1 MSGLRLIAPAKINL
15 YLHVLGRNP
24 DGLHALDSLVVFTEL
39 GDLVSVRPDQTL
51 ALEVSGPFAN
61 SIGPAANNL
70 VMRAA
75 KALAQEAGIQDPG
88 ARIELVKNLP
98 PASGLGG
105 GSSDAAAA
113 IRLLSRLWNITL
125 DPERAMLLA
134 LSLGADVPVCLF
146 AAPAHVRGIG
156 EQITP
161 APTPP
166 PMYALLANPGI
177 ELPTGL
183 VFEALAGR
191 FGAAATPMPPG
202 FRNSADFARW
212 LGALRNDLQAPA
224 IELAP
229 QIGAVL
235 DALGA
240 QAGCLLARMS
250 GSGATCFG
258 LFAIE
263 ARMRA
268 AALALKRRRPAL
280 WLAPAKIRG
289 VTPALEP
296 VSD

>member
-24 DGLHALDSLVVFTEL
+24 DGLHALDSLVVFTQF

-61 SIGPAANNL
+61 SIGPAGNNL

-75 KALAQEAGIQDPG
+75 KALAQAAGIQDPG

-146 AAPAHVRGIG
+146 AAPAQVRGVG

-161 APTPP
+161 APAPP

-177 ELPTGL
+177 EMQTGL
-183 VFEALAGR
+183 VFEKLAGR
-191 FGAAATPMPPG
+191 FGAAAPMPPG

-212 LGALRNDLQAPA
+212 LGAQRNDLQAPA

-240 QAGCLLARMS
+240 QAGCKLARMS

-263 ARMRA
+263 AQMRA
-268 AALALKRRRPAL
+268 AAVSLKRRRPAL
-280 WLAPAKIRG
+280 WLAPAKISG
-289 VTPALEP
+289 AAPEP